1 MPLNARRVGVCALLG
16 TALFGAASSLLTAA
30 GARLNT
36 TPSAPNGLWRVSAAP
51 SPIRRGE
58 LVEVCP
64 PPAPVVRL
72 AADRGWI
79 ERGDCPAG
87 TIPLLKA
94 VGAIAGDQVQI
105 TSGGLARINGQT
117 APNTAA
123 LAGIPAWPDGI
134 YTVPAGTV
142 WLLSSYSPNSFDSRY
157 FGPVPV
163 GLIRGEARP
172 VLVAGSAAGM
182 AAIEEAP

>member
-1 MPLNARRVGVCALLG
+1 MPMNRRVVGVCALLG
-16 TALFGAASSLLTAA
+16 TTLFGAASSLFIAA

-36 TPSAPNGLWRVSAAP
+36 TPSAPGGLWYVSDAP
-51 SPIRRGE
+51 PSIRRGE

-64 PPAPVVRL
+64 PAAPVVRL

-79 ERGDCPAG
+79 ERGDCQAG

-94 VGAIAGDQVQI
+94 VAAVAGDRVQIAG
-105 TSGGLARINGQT
+105 GELARINGRQV
-117 APNTAA
+117 PNTAA
-123 LAGIPAWPDGI
+123 LSGIPAWPDGV
-134 YTVPAGTV
+134 YTVPAGAV
-142 WLLSSYSPNSFDSRY
+142 WLFSSYSPNSFDSRY

-182 AAIEEAP
+182 AAFKEAP